1 MSELIV
7 ASGGAAAD
15 VAEPERTGL
24 SVPMDATVSSLRLG
38 AGFLAFYGP
47 IWMLQAALAG
57 RASWSVPA
65 VVVASLLGC
74 AVMAG
79 VMRQSRLAHAHPDVY
94 VGSRQA
100 HYLNSVTAA
109 QLLVSV
115 VGPVVLGIA
124 GYGWLGFPFIAV
136 TVGAFF
142 LALAPILATPYHV
155 PAGVGLCALAVV
167 AAIAVSGSDGTLLT
181 GLIGSPVLLAVAAA
195 NLCRAARLHEQ
206 GLQARG
212 LR

>member
-1 MSELIV
+1 MSELVV
-7 ASGGAAAD
+7 ASGAAAD

-24 SVPMDATVSSLRLG
+24 SVPMDATVTSLRVG

-57 RASWSVPA
+57 RAIWSVPA
-65 VVVASLLGC
+65 VVVAILMGC

-79 VMRQSRLAHAHPDVY
+79 VMRQSRLARAHPDVY

-100 HYLNSVTAA
+100 RYLNRVTAA
-109 QLLVSV
+109 QLLASIA
-115 VGPVVLGIA
+115 GPVVLGIA
-124 GYGWLGFPFIAV
+124 GYGWLGFPFIAA

-155 PAGVGLCALAVV
+155 PAGIGLCALAVV
-167 AAIAVSGSDGTLLT
+167 AALAVSGSDSTLLT
-181 GLIGSPVLLAVAAA
+181 ALIGSPVLLAVAAA
-195 NLCRAARLHEQ
+195 NLYRAARLHEQ
-206 GLQARG
+206 DLQARG